1 MIRIRDS
8 ILMAAIVLPA
18 ACTQRSTDGPHDR
31 PKGVADIVVTSMGTP
46 APITSGENAVF
57 TIRVANAGPNDAS
70 NVKIIHTIG
79 VHSQLVSMTCAAKG
93 SAVCPEPLGISMLVP
108 KLPNGGSLDFVIT
121 LKLADS
127 ATGTVVDSLVA
138 NFDLDDDPN
147 NNSVVVDVLVR

>member
-8 ILMAAIVLPA
+8 ILMVAIVLPA
-18 ACTQRSTDGPHDR
+18 ACAQRSNDGAHDR
-31 PKGVADIVVTSMGTP
+31 PKGVADIVVTSVGVTS
-46 APITSGENAVF
+46 PITSGENAVF

-70 NVKIIHTIG
+70 NVKIIDTVG

-93 SAVCPEPLGISMLVP
+93 SAVCPDSPGISMLLP

-127 ATGTVVDSLVA
+127 DTGTIVNSLVA

-147 NNSVVVDVLVR
+147 NNSVVVDALVR